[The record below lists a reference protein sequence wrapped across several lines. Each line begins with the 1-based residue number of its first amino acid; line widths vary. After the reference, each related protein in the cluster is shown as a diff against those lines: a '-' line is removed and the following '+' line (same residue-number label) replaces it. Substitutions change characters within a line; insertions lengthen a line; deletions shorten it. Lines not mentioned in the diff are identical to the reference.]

1 MKKLAFFVFVILT
14 SNTVISQRT
23 KAQKDMDDFMVKY
36 NQAAEYEANM
46 ESYRK
51 NINRKFDSIKKI
63 PRDTLSARFIK
74 LLNQY
79 RLANGLSS
87 LKLDNHYM
95 KACNWMTRYMDSC
108 DILSH
113 DINVI
118 GMKTPWDRLAKFSNN
133 VEHDPYGEVAA
144 LTPIFAWIQSSPDK
158 TVEQIYLDVWL
169 HSPAHKKIL
178 LKPGVKVIGV
188 CLSVSRGSA
197 LVGYK

>member
-63 PRDTLSARFIK
+63 PQDTLSARFIK

-113 DINVI
+113 DINVN

-133 VEHDPYGEVAA
+133 TEHDAYGEVAA